1 MRLMRAAY
9 VFRYGTARDAVKDRS
24 DQPDRSVRSV
34 EMACP
39 DTTSLCVSGVS
50 TSDLAIFN
58 SVTLMTLTSFIAMV
72 PDRKAGSAFP
82 ACSSARRP
90 ARFLSTNGYRRS
102 DFQANVSCS
111 RTKSRKA
118 LAS

>member
-1 MRLMRAAY
+1 
-9 VFRYGTARDAVKDRS
+9 
-24 DQPDRSVRSV
+24 
-34 EMACP
+34 
-39 DTTSLCVSGVS
+39 
-50 TSDLAIFN
+50 
-58 SVTLMTLTSFIAMV
+58 MV